1 MKKRNLTKLDIA
13 NKINS
18 KLGYSKQESKE
29 FVDFVFNRIIDKV
42 ALKEIVK
49 IPKLGNFY
57 LRRKNKRIGRNP
69 KTGKAANIS
78 ERNVVSFKPSKYLKN
93 KINK

>member
-42 ALKEIVK
+42 ALKEVVK
-49 IPKLGNFY
+49 IPKLGNV
-57 LRRKNKRIGRNP
+57 I
-69 KTGKAANIS
+69 I
-78 ERNVVSFKPSKYLKN
+78 
-93 KINK
+93 

>member
-1 MKKRNLTKLDIA
+1 MPGSFLKKCCGLFGPFPPLVLGKVQKASGKELLFKSYIDERKKYDYLA

-42 ALKEIVK
+42 ALKEVVK

-57 LRRKNKRIGRNP
+57 LR
-69 KTGKAANIS
+69 
-78 ERNVVSFKPSKYLKN
+78 
-93 KINK
+93 